1 MPRHH
6 RRWLPAVLA
15 AAVLAA
21 CGAETRVSGRPPEV
35 LPGQEIDTVP
45 VLSPTYVKAP
55 LAIDLGPL
63 LRSLERDLPRRF
75 GDLDKKIKVHALAK
89 ASFEVVRGP
98 MTVGFDSNAVRIHL
112 PFEYAA
118 KAFGPL
124 GVAVGSCGVDEPR
137 PRAVIDAVT
146 RFELQSDW
154 RLRTRSHLE
163 LSPRSDADRDKCR
176 LSIAELDVTG
186 LALSGAED
194 AANEALRK
202 LDRKVS
208 RLALDHLIGRYW
220 LEMQKPIRVL
230 DSTLWLSLN
239 PEGVGVGA
247 LYVRD
252 SVLHAELSV
261 RASPRMLSGPRPEP
275 GAIALPPFVSAVGE
289 DILVGLVE
297 GRLDYDEADVLLN
310 RLIAGKPIPIGARR
324 TRIAHLETSYA
335 GKGRV
340 AVGVELAGRV
350 TGWVWFVGR
359 PVLDTVR
366 REITIP
372 DLELDV
378 NSESALLSGATWV
391 AGETLRDHL
400 REEIVISSKDLIEKA
415 RELANKE
422 LTRDLG
428 RDVHMAG
435 HLDSA
440 RTLDV
445 RATPYGLLARARAV
459 GRIRL
464 DITAPS
470 ASPLKPKRA
479 RGAAG

>member
-1 MPRHH
+1 MPRCLG
-6 RRWLPAVLA
+6 RWSLAALA
-15 AAVLAA
+15 AALAA
-21 CGAETRVSGRPPEV
+21 CGRETRVRGRPPEV
-35 LPGQEIDTVP
+35 LPGQEADTVP

-55 LAIDLGPL
+55 LTIDLGPFL
-63 LRSLERDLPRRF
+63 ESLEHDLPRRF

-98 MTVGFDSNAVRIHL
+98 VAVRFDSSAVQIHV

-124 GVAVGSCGVDEPR
+124 GVQVGSCGVGEPR

-154 RLRTRSHLE
+154 RLRTRTHLE
-163 LSPRSDADRDKCR
+163 LSPGRDPERDKCR
-176 LSIAELDVTG
+176 LSIADIDVTR
-186 LALSGAED
+186 LALSGAEG
-194 AANEALRK
+194 AANDALAK

-208 RLALDHLIGRYW
+208 RVRLDRLIGKYW
-220 LEMQKPIRVL
+220 LEMQKPIKVL

-247 LYVRD
+247 LYLRD

-261 RASPRMLSGPRPEP
+261 RASPRMLSGPRPVP
-275 GAIALPPFVSAVGE
+275 GTLALPPFVGAAGE

-297 GRLDYDEADVLLN
+297 GRLAYHEANLLLN
-310 RLIAGKPIPIGARR
+310 RLLAGKSLPIGARR
-324 TRIAHLETSYA
+324 TRIARLETSYA
-335 GKGRV
+335 GKGHV
-340 AVGVELAGRV
+340 AVGVELEGRV
-350 TGWVWFVGR
+350 EGQVWFVGR

-378 NSESALLSGATWV
+378 NSRSSLVSGATWV
-391 AGETLRDHL
+391 AGERLRDYL
-400 REEIVISSKDLIEKA
+400 REAIVISSKDLIEKA

-422 LTRDLG
+422 LTRNLG
-428 RDVHMAG
+428 SDVRLIG

-440 RTLDV
+440 RALDA
-445 RATPYGLLARARAV
+445 RATADGLLARARAV
-459 GRIRL
+459 GQLRL
-464 DITAPS
+464 EITAPP
-470 ASPLKPKRA
+470 ARPRRPKRP
-479 RGAAG
+479 AGG

>member
-1 MPRHH
+1 MPFRSGS
-6 RRWLPAVLA
+6 WLPIFCLS

-21 CGAETRVSGRPPEV
+21 CGGETRVGGRPPEV
-35 LPGQEIDTVP
+35 LPGQEVDTVP
-45 VLSPTYVKAP
+45 ALSPTYVKAP
-55 LAIDLGPL
+55 LTIDLGPFL
-63 LRSLERDLPRRF
+63 GSLEHDLPRRF
-75 GDLDKKIKVHALAK
+75 GDLDKKVKVHALAK
-89 ASFEVVRGP
+89 ASFEVIRGP
-98 MTVGFDSNAVRIHL
+98 MRVSFDSNAVRVHM

-146 RFELQSDW
+146 RFELHSDW
-154 RLRTRSHLE
+154 RLRTKSHLDLAPGSKAE
-163 LSPRSDADRDKCR
+163 RDKCK
-176 LSIAELDVTG
+176 LSVADIDITG
-186 LALSGAED
+186 LALSGAEG
-194 AANEALRK
+194 AANDALAK

-208 RLALDHLIGRYW
+208 RLRLDHFIGKYW
-220 LEMQKPIRVL
+220 LEMQKPIKVL

-239 PEGVGVGA
+239 PEGLGGGA
-247 LYVRD
+247 LYLRD

-275 GAIALPPFVSAVGE
+275 GTLTLPPFVGAVGD

-297 GRLDYDEADVLLN
+297 GRLDYDEANLLLN

-324 TRIAHLETSYA
+324 TRIARIETSDA
-335 GKGRV
+335 GKGHV
-340 AVGVELAGRV
+340 AVGVELEGRV
-350 TGWVWFVGR
+350 QGQVWFVGR

-378 NSESALLSGATWV
+378 NSESSMVSGASWV
-391 AGETLRDHL
+391 AGEKMRDYL

-422 LTRDLG
+422 LTRNLSH
-428 RDVHMAG
+428 DVRMIG

-459 GRIRL
+459 GQL
-464 DITAPS
+464 SLEITAPS
-470 ASPLKPKRA
+470 ASPLKPKRRAA
-479 RGAAG
+479 R

>member
-1 MPRHH
+1 MSWRPS
-6 RRWLPAVLA
+6 RWLPPVLAFAVLT
-15 AAVLAA
+15 A

-55 LAIDLGPL
+55 LTIDLGPL
-63 LRSLERDLPRRF
+63 LQSLEHDLPRRF
-75 GDLDKKIKVHALAK
+75 GDLDEKIKVHALAK
-89 ASFEVVRGP
+89 ASFEVIRGP
-98 MTVGFDSNAVRIHL
+98 MRVSFDSNAVRIRL

-124 GVAVGSCGVDEPR
+124 GVAVGSCGVDGPR

-146 RFELQSDW
+146 RFELHSDW
-154 RLRTRSHLE
+154 RLRTKSHLE
-163 LSPRSDADRDKCR
+163 LAPRSDADRDKCK
-176 LSIAELDVTG
+176 LSAANIDITQ
-186 LALSGAED
+186 LALSGAEG
-194 AANEALRK
+194 AANDALKK

-208 RLALDHLIGRYW
+208 RIELDRLIGKYW
-220 LEMQKPIRVL
+220 LEMQKPIKVL

-247 LYVRD
+247 LYLRD

-275 GAIALPPFVSAVGE
+275 GTLALPPFVGAVG
-289 DILVGLVE
+289 DDLLVGLVE
-297 GRLDYDEADVLLN
+297 GRLDYDEANVLLN
-310 RLIAGKPIPIGARR
+310 RLIAGRPLPIGARL
-324 TRIAHLETSYA
+324 TRIARIETSYA
-335 GKGRV
+335 GKGHV
-340 AVGVELAGRV
+340 AVGVELEGRV
-350 TGWVWFVGR
+350 QGQVWFVGR

-378 NSESALLSGATWV
+378 NSRSSLVSGATWV
-391 AGETLRDHL
+391 AGKKLRDYL

-422 LTRDLG
+422 LTRNLSH
-428 RDVHMAG
+428 DVRMIG

-459 GRIRL
+459 GQL
-464 DITAPS
+464 SLEITAPS
-470 ASPLKPKRA
+470 ASPLKPKRRAA
-479 RGAAG
+479 R